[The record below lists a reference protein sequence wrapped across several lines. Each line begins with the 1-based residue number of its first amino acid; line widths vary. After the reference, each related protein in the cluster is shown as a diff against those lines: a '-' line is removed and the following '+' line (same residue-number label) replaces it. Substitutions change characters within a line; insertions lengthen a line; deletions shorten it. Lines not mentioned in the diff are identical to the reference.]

1 MILFKPF
8 NINYEE
14 HRFSYPV
21 IALIFGI
28 VDSIVFFL
36 SVTLIQNLFPRYV
49 EENGWTV
56 IKELIL
62 WAIVLFCIGLAN
74 FWLRDFIYENP
85 QNLSINYLLEEIF
98 HSYLFGF
105 LIAGIL
111 TLSNL
116 VYLIFST
123 THKAAD
129 WNTIVQR
136 VSDSMHQPKSQ
147 FVTIEAESKQDN
159 ISFDIADFIFARVDG
174 NYVEFYVIDE
184 KGYISRQIKRN
195 TLKSVEKQ
203 LQSFKNI
210 IRIHRSFL
218 INIDHI
224 SSVKGNAQGY
234 RLTINGFE
242 EPIPVSR
249 NYIQSFD
256 SVMSG

>member
-1 MILFKPF
+1 MLLFKPF

-36 SVTLIQNLFPRYV
+36 SVTLLQKLFPRYV
-49 EENGWTV
+49 EENRWTV
-56 IKELIL
+56 LKELTL

-74 FWLRDFIYENP
+74 FWLRDFIYVNT
-85 QNLSINYLLEEIF
+85 QNLSINYLLEEIS

-105 LIAGIL
+105 LVAGIL

-116 VYLIFST
+116 VYLLLST
-123 THKAAD
+123 VHKAAD
-129 WNTIVQR
+129 WNLIVQT
-136 VSDSMHQPKSQ
+136 VSDSIHQPVSQ
-147 FVTIEAESKQDN
+147 SVTIEAESEQDN
-159 ISFDIADFIFARVDG
+159 INFDISEFIFARVDG
-174 NYVEFYVIDE
+174 NYVEFYVLDE
-184 KGYISRQIKRN
+184 NGNIGRQIKRN

-203 LQSFKNI
+203 LKAFKNI

-218 INIDHI
+218 INIDYI
-224 SSVKGNAQGY
+224 TSVKGNAQGY
-234 RLTINGFE
+234 RLTVDGLDE
-242 EPIPVSR
+242 LIPVSR